1 MQKNLILAVV
11 LSSLVYIGWY
21 SYIEKKAPPPAPAAV
36 QTAQVPAAAAP
47 APAVLPGDDAQLLKE
62 AQELLAEAKAD
73 AAEAAKPPKRV
84 DASKLMTVVE
94 AGKARYTFFVP
105 NATLAS
111 AVYQGPVAPVELV
124 ADPTRGFFH
133 ASFPGKFSLKAR
145 SADFVEFEASQGGV
159 RFTKKFTFDPANGLH
174 RLEFSAANVSGR
186 PLILPAWELRVG
198 PGLSTVK
205 SELKENP
212 DQLKAV
218 YTFVEKDRKHPT
230 LKEIEDD
237 PAAHLWVWTG
247 LNNRYF
253 LAALIAGEELKAS
266 RPLRRLEKVDKED
279 ETPSLL
285 VPVAAAELKAG
296 ETRRWDA
303 AFYIGPKDYARL
315 KALGNG
321 LDRAVD
327 FGFFAPLAKLAE
339 ASLVYFHRLTGNY
352 GVAIVILSVIIQLLL
367 TPLSYKSYKAMAV
380 MKKIQ
385 PEMQSIQKRYKDD
398 PKRMNQEIMDL
409 YKRHGTNPLGG
420 CLPMLLQI
428 PVFFALFTALRG
440 SWSLHGAPFF
450 LWIKDLSAKDPFYV
464 LPLIMGGIMFLQQHL
479 SPQTSDPAQA
489 AMMKWMP
496 VIFTFM
502 FLTFPSG
509 LVLYWLINSTWGFA
523 QSMYLQKKMG

>member
-21 SYIEKKAPPPAPAAV
+21 SYMEKKAPLQKP
-36 QTAQVPAAAAP
+36 QTAAQQAQPQAGAPQAAAAP
-47 APAVLPGDDAQLLKE
+47 Q
-62 AQELLAEAKAD
+62 
-73 AAEAAKPPKRV
+73 AEAAALPENWQKSAVTIK
-84 DASKLMTVVE
+84 
-94 AGKARYTFFVP
+94 AGKAEYLFHTES
-105 NATLAS
+105 ASLAGV
-111 AVYQGPVAPVELV
+111 VYQGPVAPVELIP
-124 ADPTRGFFH
+124 DPARGFFH
-133 ASFPGKFSLKAR
+133 ASFPGKFRLTSRTDR
-145 SADFVEFEASQGGV
+145 SVQFTAQQGQV
-159 RFTKKFTFDPANGLH
+159 RFTKKFTFDPDNGMNF
-174 RLEFSAANVSGR
+174 LEISAVNTSGAAQTLA
-186 PLILPAWELRVG
+186 PWELRIG

-212 DQLKAV
+212 DLLKAE
-218 YTFVEKDRKHPT
+218 YTFMEEGRKHPT
-230 LKEIEDD
+230 LKELKDE
-237 PAAHLWVWTG
+237 PAAHSWIWAG

-253 LAALIAGEELKAS
+253 LTALTAGADLKDT
-266 RPLRRLEKVDKED
+266 RPLRRLEKVGEEEK
-279 ETPSLL
+279 TPVL
-285 VPVAAAELKAG
+285 VIPVPGAELKPG
-296 ETRRWDA
+296 ETRRWDST
-303 AFYIGPKDYARL
+303 FYLGPKDYL
-315 KALGNG
+315 KLKQLGMG
-321 LDRAVD
+321 LDRSVD
-327 FGFFAPLAKLAE
+327 FGFFAPLAKLAN
-339 ASLVYFHRLTGNY
+339 SSVVYFRKVTGNY
-352 GVAIVILSVIIQLLL
+352 GVAIIILSVIIQIIL
-367 TPLSYKSYKAMAV
+367 TPLSFKSYKAMAV

-398 PKRMNQEIMDL
+398 PKRMNQEVMDL

-428 PVFFALFTALRG
+428 PVFFALFTALRN
-440 SWSLHGAPFF
+440 SWDLHGAPFF

>member
-21 SYIEKKAPPPAPAAV
+21 SYMEKKLPPPQPQAAAQAGAEKAAV
-36 QTAQVPAAAAP
+36 PAQAAAAP
-47 APAVLPGDDAQLLKE
+47 A
-62 AQELLAEAKAD
+62 
-73 AAEAAKPPKRV
+73 AAEALPEDWKKGAV
-84 DASKLMTVVE
+84 TVK
-94 AGKARYTFFVP
+94 AGKAEYLFHP
-105 NATLAS
+105 ESASLAG
-111 AVYQGPVAPVELV
+111 VTYQGPVAPVELV
-124 ADPTRGFFH
+124 PDPARGFFH
-133 ASFPGKFSLKAR
+133 ASFPAKFRLKAR
-145 SADFVEFEASQGGV
+145 SADTVEFEASQGGV
-159 RFTKKFTFDPANGLH
+159 RFVKKFTFDPANGLH
-174 RLEFSAANVSGR
+174 RLELSAANVSGR
-186 PLILPAWELRVG
+186 PLILPAWELRLG

-218 YTFVEKDRKHPT
+218 YTFTEKDRKHPT
-230 LKEIEDD
+230 LKELEDD
-237 PAAHLWVWTG
+237 PAGHPWVWAG
-247 LNNRYF
+247 VDNRYF
-253 LAALIAGEELKAS
+253 LAALIAGEELKTT
-266 RPLRRLEKVDKED
+266 RPLRRLEKVGEED
-279 ETPSLL
+279 ETPALL

-303 AFYIGPKDYARL
+303 AFYLGPKDYARL
-315 KALGNG
+315 KELGNG
-321 LDRAVD
+321 LDRSVD

-339 ASLVYFHRLTGNY
+339 ASLVYFHKLTGNY

-385 PEMQSIQKRYKDD
+385 PEMQAIQKRYKDD
-398 PKRMNQEIMDL
+398 PKRMNQEVMDL

-450 LWIKDLSAKDPFYV
+450 FWIKDLSAKDPFYV